1 MDGSTINGSIK
12 TFVECLLGHSV
23 LATHALK
30 VQLPVDQQS
39 APFGL
44 WLFFISTSSYT

>member
-1 MDGSTINGSIK
+1 MDGSTINESIK
-12 TFVECLLGHSV
+12 TPFQCLLTHSV

-30 VQLPVDQQS
+30 VQWLVDQQS

-44 WLFFISTSSYT
+44 WLFFISTSFYT